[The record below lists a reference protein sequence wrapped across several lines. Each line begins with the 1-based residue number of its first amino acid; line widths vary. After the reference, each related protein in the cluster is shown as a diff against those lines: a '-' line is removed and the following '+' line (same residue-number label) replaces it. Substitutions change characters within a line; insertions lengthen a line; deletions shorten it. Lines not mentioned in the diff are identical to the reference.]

1 MEETANPG
9 YAELNALKAAN
20 DALREEGKRW
30 LFETLERLAA
40 ELSPAPAEAGGPTN
54 QPPSQPMLQVGRQE
68 WQFEVERQK
77 MVGERLGV
85 RWRERT
91 LVVEVGWPRLPEH
104 GFVPDQGLARGRV
117 GFSQNVMLEPLL
129 IDEITLRRQ
138 RGGAPVWHVIAN
150 QKLGEPVTEAKLRDY
165 LRRLFSQD

>member
-1 MEETANPG
+1 MEETANPE
-9 YAELNALKAAN
+9 YAAELNALKAAN
-20 DALREEGKRW
+20 DALREQGKRW

-40 ELSPAPAEAGGPTN
+40 ELSPAPVAEPGTPTH
-54 QPPSQPMLQVGRQE
+54 QAALQIGRQE

-91 LVVEVGWPRLPEH
+91 LVAEVGWPRLPEH

-117 GFSQNVMLEPLL
+117 SFSQNVMLDPLL

-138 RGGAPVWHVIAN
+138 RDGATTWHVIAN
-150 QKLGEPVTEAKLRDY
+150 QKVGEVVTEAELRDY
-165 LRRLFSQD
+165 LRRLFSEI

>member
-20 DALREEGKRW
+20 DALREGGKRW

-40 ELSPAPAEAGGPTN
+40 ELSPAPVAEPGA
-54 QPPSQPMLQVGRQE
+54 PPNPAALQIGRQE

-77 MVGERLGV
+77 MVGERLGL
-85 RWRERT
+85 RRRERT

-104 GFVPDQGLARGRV
+104 GFVPDHGLARGRV